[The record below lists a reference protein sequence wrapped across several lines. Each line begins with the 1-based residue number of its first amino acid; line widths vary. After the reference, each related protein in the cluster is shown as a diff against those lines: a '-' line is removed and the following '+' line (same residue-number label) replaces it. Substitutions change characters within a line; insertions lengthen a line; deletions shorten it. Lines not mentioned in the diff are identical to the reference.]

1 MTGTSGFM
9 ALMPSTADDIEMAG
23 VIKPSA
29 ISVAQP
35 IRAGIMIHFNLLF
48 LSKANN
54 AKIPPS
60 PLLSALSAKKMY
72 LMVANKMSVQM
83 TLDSAPKMKGSE
95 ICLPPPVMA

>member
-1 MTGTSGFM
+1 MIVTTIGMTGTSGFM

-29 ISVAQP
+29 MSVAQP

-72 LMVANKMSVQM
+72 LMFPIMEVWNAQDVIINR
-83 TLDSAPKMKGSE
+83 D
-95 ICLPPPVMA
+95 